1 MAQRE
6 NCLSWVKAKPKGA
19 KLPESGLHN
28 ADSLVSRPTPCWQP
42 ARNRQSAWLSAAI
55 TLDLLAVFMPV
66 CARDAALMR
75 AQIETIL
82 TAEQGVKM
90 LRENEYP
97 NLSWENKPHG
107 ESIGRLPSGA
117 AADHLSLLRQ
127 AHSDA
132 LL

>member
-19 KLPESGLHN
+19 NLPQPGLHN
-28 ADSLVSRPTPCWQP
+28 ADRLVSRLTPCWQP
-42 ARNRQSAWLSAAI
+42 ARNRQSAWLSTAI

-66 CARDAALMR
+66 CDRDAARMR

-82 TAEQGVKM
+82 TAEQGAKM
-90 LRENEYP
+90 LRENEHP
-97 NLSWENKPHG
+97 NLSRENKPSG
-107 ESIGRLPSGA
+107 GSIGMQPSTTA
-117 AADHLSLLRQ
+117 ANHLSLLLQ
-127 AHSDA
+127 AHRDA